1 MDSDVSALSAR
12 LLAHRWL
19 PRTDAQVRRA
29 LVDESFRAD
38 LEARLAQV
46 GLQLLDNPFAAH
58 VAIGLK
64 EDVLDGVFGGRDY
77 QASTMGLTR
86 DEIALVIV
94 IWALI
99 ILPKRERQLGRRALD
114 DDGQND
120 MFGQDKPI
128 IHGEEVSAPISEAS
142 LLADFGGQLGGK
154 TKMRN
159 FALGKLARLGFIE
172 RRNGFI
178 HEGPLLDV
186 LLDYR
191 TLADR
196 IVNGTLA
203 DVLAQAGH
211 ALPSYDEEAEE
222 EEAEGEFEAAAAPT
236 NETGMEAGDA
246 QASAASTE
254 DLPAQDTK
262 AAARDGNGKA

>member
-1 MDSDVSALSAR
+1 MEHDITTLTAR

-29 LVDESFRAD
+29 LVDETFRAE
-38 LEARLAQV
+38 LESRLAQV
-46 GLQLLDNPFAAH
+46 GLALLDNPFAAH
-58 VAIGLK
+58 VAVGLR
-64 EDVLDGVFGGRDY
+64 EDMLDSVFGGRDY

-86 DEIALVIV
+86 DEIALLIV

-99 ILPKRERQLGRRALD
+99 ILPKRERQLGRRALS

-128 IHGEEVSAPISEAS
+128 THGDEVSGAISEAS
-142 LLADFGGQLGGK
+142 LLADFGAQLGGK
-154 TKMRN
+154 TKVRN

-172 RRNGFI
+172 RRSGTI

-186 LLDYR
+186 LLDSR
-191 TLADR
+191 VLADR

-203 DVLAQAGH
+203 DVLAAAGH
-211 ALPSYDEEAEE
+211 NLPTVDEETEE
-222 EEAEGEFEAAAAPT
+222 EDIEDAAVLDADAIDTDELRDEA
-236 NETGMEAGDA
+236 
-246 QASAASTE
+246 
-254 DLPAQDTK
+254 
-262 AAARDGNGKA
+262 